1 MGITCKPI
9 GTFKGGLVKVDNKIA
24 KAKAEKVAKKKTKKN

>member
-1 MGITCKPI
+1 MGITCKSI

-24 KAKAEKVAKKKTKKN
+24 KAKAEKVAQKKTKKN

>member
-1 MGITCKPI
+1 MGIACKPI
-9 GTFKGGLVKVDNKIA
+9 GTFKGSLVKVDNKIA